1 MINYP
6 SMKRFL
12 LIILLLTPQLTLAAS
27 NNLQFNMPSNYTRG
41 QTVEISITNTSTTPI
56 IIPENGNCH
65 KFFSIYD
72 SSGRALNLSDPNQ
85 MCTLDYRML
94 TIAPQETKMLGSWDQ
109 QYYVY
114 CPPNANCL
122 VSTLQVQDGTYN
134 IRVLVQDQN
143 YSEFPI
149 HISAANTT
157 FSDVPTSHW
166 AYQFIQNLYSKGIVQ
181 GYGNGQFGPNN
192 HITRAEVIK
201 MAIKSAELKT
211 LGSSIAD
218 DTRCYTSSPTDLS
231 SNYPIDR
238 CGIPSLPYLDV
249 TPRHP
254 LYPYIY
260 AAYSKGIIKSSTYFY
275 PDQKASRIECLQ
287 YIVDAFGQTPS
298 NTTLNSTPAFSDV
311 ANTAE
316 RAYTDS
322 AKAAGIISGSNGQ
335 FYPNQSVTRAEIS
348 KILSNMLN

>member
-1 MINYP
+1 
-6 SMKRFL
+6 MKKLLL
-12 LIILLLTPQLTLAAS
+12 LILLFTPQLTLATN
-27 NNLQFNMPSNYTRG
+27 NNLQFNVPSNFIQG
-41 QTVEISITNTSTTPI
+41 QTIEIVVTNTSNQPI
-56 IIPENGNCH
+56 VIPENGNCH

-72 SSGRALNLSDPNQ
+72 NTGKALALTDTNQ

-94 TIAPQETKMLGSWDQ
+94 TIAPQETKRLGSWDQ
-109 QYYVY
+109 RYYVY

-122 VSTLQVQDGTYN
+122 VSTLPVQEGTYN
-134 IRVLVQDQN
+134 IRVLVQGQN

-149 HISAANTT
+149 HIAAEETT
-157 FSDVPTSHW
+157 FNDVPTSHW
-166 AYQFIQNLYSKGIVQ
+166 AYQFIQDLYSKGIVR
-181 GYGNGQFGPNN
+181 GYGNGNFGPDNN
-192 HITRAEVIK
+192 ITRAEVIK
-201 MAIKSAELKT
+201 MAIKSADIKT
-211 LGSSIAD
+211 LSSSIFD
-218 DTRCYTSSPTDLS
+218 DSRCYTASPADLS
-231 SNYPIDR
+231 SNYPVDF
-238 CGIPSLPYLDV
+238 CGIPNLPYLDV
-249 TPRHP
+249 SPQHP

-260 AAYSKGIIKSSTYFY
+260 AAYSKGIIRSSTYFY

-298 NTTLNSTPAFSDV
+298 TTNLNSTQSFSDV
-311 ANTAE
+311 ANPAQ

>member
-1 MINYP
+1 
-6 SMKRFL
+6 MKKFL
-12 LIILLLTPQLTLAAS
+12 LLLLLLIPQTSLAANS
-27 NNLQFNMPSNYTRG
+27 NLQFNMPSSYTRG
-41 QTVEISITNTSTTPI
+41 QTVEISVTNTSNKPL

-65 KFFSIYD
+65 MFFNIYD
-72 SSGRALNLSDPNQ
+72 SSGKALALTDANQ
-85 MCTLDYRML
+85 MCTLDYRMITL
-94 TIAPQETKMLGSWDQ
+94 APQETKTLGSWDQ
-109 QYYVY
+109 RYHVY

-122 VSTLQVQDGTYN
+122 VSTLPVQDGTYN

-149 HISAANTT
+149 HISATNTT

-166 AYQFIQNLYSKGIVQ
+166 AFQFIQNLYSKGIVQ
-181 GYGNGQFGPNN
+181 GYGNGRFGPDNN
-192 HITRAEVIK
+192 ITRAEVIK
-201 MAIKSAELKT
+201 MAVKSADLKT
-211 LGSSIAD
+211 LSSSIID
-218 DTRCYTSSPTDLS
+218 DSRCYTASPADLS

-238 CGIPSLPYLDV
+238 CGVPSLPYKDV
-249 TPRHP
+249 SPQHP

-298 NTTLNSTPAFSDV
+298 TPILNNTQTFSDV
-311 ANTAE
+311 ASPAQ
-316 RAYTDS
+316 RAYTDT
-322 AKAAGIISGSNGQ
+322 AEEAGIISGSNGQ